1 MQLEPNGVVGELPA
15 GETGPPDRV
24 LTLFKMLHRRAALI
38 LEGDNT
44 LVRPG
49 EIGHDDPNR
58 LIEFARH
65 AALLRR
71 LCVLAEGRFENTNGR
86 IRRWL
91 PRSMDLDL
99 FSDEDIQEIAM
110 TLNSTP
116 RKYLGFKT
124 PIEAMLAEL
133 GKDVKI
139 SFA

>member
-15 GETGPPDRV
+15 GETRPPDRV

-71 LCVLAEGRFENTNGR
+71 LCVLAEGRRGKYQRKDQTMAAKVHG
-86 IRRWL
+86 
-91 PRSMDLDL
+91 PRS
-99 FSDEDIQEIAM
+99 
-110 TLNSTP
+110 
-116 RKYLGFKT
+116 G
-124 PIEAMLAEL
+124 
-133 GKDVKI
+133 
-139 SFA
+139 